1 MVKEALTRA
10 GGSFDK
16 RQTAHREL
24 CNAVSAHVFARL
36 LLRCLCGKPCLSNF
50 ESRVRM
56 SEFAQ
61 RRVTM
66 VDSQV
71 RPSDVTKF
79 PIIAAMLAIP
89 REAFV
94 PAGRE
99 EAAYMGDNLDI
110 APGRVMLEPRTLA
123 KMLDALDL
131 QPEERVMDLGTGL
144 GYAAAVLA
152 EMVAEVVAVE
162 ENPALAAEARRC
174 LAAVRNVSLH
184 TGPLTAGAAG
194 LFDVIILQGGVEQV
208 PGAILDQLKD
218 HGRIA
223 AVFMSGALGTVRI
236 GHKADGRVTWRF
248 AFNASCP
255 ILPGFSTGR
264 GFVL

>member
-1 MVKEALTRA
+1 
-10 GGSFDK
+10 
-16 RQTAHREL
+16 
-24 CNAVSAHVFARL
+24 
-36 LLRCLCGKPCLSNF
+36 
-50 ESRVRM
+50 M

-79 PIIAAMLAIP
+79 PIIAAMLAVP

-99 EAAYMGDNLDI
+99 EAAYMGENLEI

-131 QPEERVMDLGTGL
+131 QPTERVMDLGTGL

-152 EMVAEVVAVE
+152 ELVAEVVAVE
-162 ENPALAAEARRC
+162 EHPALAAEAARR
-174 LAAVRNVSLH
+174 LAAVRNVTLH
-184 TGPLTAGAAG
+184 IGPLVAGANG
-194 LFDVIILQGGVEQV
+194 PFDVIILQGAVEQV
-208 PGAILDQLKD
+208 PDAILAQLKD

-223 AVFMSGALGTVRI
+223 ALFMAGALGTVRI
-236 GHKADGRVTWRF
+236 GHKAEGRVSWRY
-248 AFNASCP
+248 AFNASSP
-255 ILPGFSTGR
+255 ILPGFSATP